1 MLDVSYAD
9 SPLTGEYPP
18 SDGSERASP
27 APGDRYPDRATL
39 AGTGHHLLIFGNVDT
54 DGMEWLRRR
63 WAGLIDIVK
72 TADDLHRAGQAAPG
86 TGRAGPGAV
95 LVRPDGQVGFR
106 ATPADSAGLAA
117 PDAHLSSYL
126 IPG

>member
-1 MLDVSYAD
+1 
-9 SPLTGEYPP
+9 
-18 SDGSERASP
+18 
-27 APGDRYPDRATL
+27 
-39 AGTGHHLLIFGNVDT
+39 
-54 DGMEWLRRR
+54 MEWLRRR

-72 TADDLHRAGQAAPG
+72 TADDLHRAGLAAPG
-86 TGRAGPGAV
+86 TGLAGPGAV